1 MKLPFNKQ
9 MKKLVSEDVLL
20 RFPDHS
26 KPFHIYT
33 DASKYQLGATI
44 KQDDKP
50 IVYFSK
56 KLNPA
61 QRRYSTIEQEMLAI
75 VTVLKEYKNFLYGG
89 QIIIHT
95 DHKNLLAE
103 TSAND
108 RVFRWKQKIEEFGP
122 LMNYIKGQKNIEADA
137 LSRLPSEAH
146 FIDNVNSMINQ
157 PSIDPNNLLLNHS
170 IKNYK

>member
-1 MKLPFNKQ
+1 MAYYIYILIYTGFIRRNYQEVRSFVGLVNYYRDMWPKRAHILAPLTELCSTRNKFKWNDNHESSFQQ

-50 IVYFSK
+50 IAYFSK

-61 QRRYSTIEQEMLAI
+61 QRRYSTIEKEMLAI

-103 TSAND
+103 TSATL
-108 RVFRWKQKIEEFGP
+108 VI
-122 LMNYIKGQKNIEADA
+122 M
-137 LSRLPSEAH
+137 
-146 FIDNVNSMINQ
+146 
-157 PSIDPNNLLLNHS
+157 
-170 IKNYK
+170 